1 MDINDVEFFSYVKN
15 LKNVKVQDLFSKEW
29 FDYHKSIVFINA
41 YLHSNNEIIDIVED
55 ERMNA
60 VVTKFE
66 SLLRELIT
74 TYFVRFI
81 TAEEKHKSSKN
92 HFLECKMEKVENK
105 KNGENKEKEDP
116 CSHGRISSYISLYH
130 EITIL
135 NIFEFI
141 LLSDYVYEKIDS
153 HMINLFAYIYS
164 NLVSFL
170 KTNSGEYFVKPMNEM
185 SISEMLKEEN
195 DKTHNIDKLK
205 IYINVINALRNITDR
220 IHLLN
225 NTVVNKIVDYGAKR
239 EKPTKIFFS
248 DILLILIP
256 LIEKKPWKHEDY
268 IFEKNEQN
276 GGSRVAA
283 EQQLSRSGEAAAKSQ
298 AKPLNTS
305 KRKTHPF
312 FFLNRYEMTNYRRN
326 NILKLRKY
334 MNESLYEQL
343 PPMKTLHTFIEVP
356 EIFDEI
362 KSDMLKNKRQVL
374 SILSSITIEKDILG
388 SISDVYLSI
397 YEFDQQIKNKSTS
410 KGKCEQD
417 KNSKQENGKEAAVDE
432 NYICNNCKENAELQ
446 CSQCKQTYYCSKECQ
461 MKDWFNHREI
471 CSKDK
476 SNKQIRGGGKTQTN
490 DTMPCETEK

>member
-1 MDINDVEFFSYVKN
+1 MSSFGFPQLLTSSGVFEKLSYAHTLRRNADGNYFYYPTLLAKLKIISLLHIKNFSMDINDVEFFSYVKN

-74 TYFVRFI
+74 TYFVRFL
-81 TAEEKHKSSKN
+81 TAEEKHKNSKN

-105 KNGENKEKEDP
+105 NGEKKEKGDP

-130 EITIL
+130 EMTIL
-135 NIFEFI
+135 NIFEII

-220 IHLLN
+220 IHLLK

-239 EKPTKIFFS
+239 EKPTKNFFS

-268 IFEKNEQN
+268 IFEKNE
-276 GGSRVAA
+276 
-283 EQQLSRSGEAAAKSQ
+283 
-298 AKPLNTS
+298 
-305 KRKTHPF
+305 
-312 FFLNRYEMTNYRRN
+312 YEMTNYRRN

-334 MNESLYEQL
+334 MNESLHQQL

-374 SILSSITIEKDILG
+374 SLLSSVTIEKDILG

-397 YEFDQQIKNKSTS
+397 YEFDQQIKNKGPS

-417 KNSKQENGKEAAVDE
+417 KNSKQENGKEVAVDE

-461 MKDWFNHREI
+461 VYILQN
-471 CSKDK
+471 
-476 SNKQIRGGGKTQTN
+476 
-490 DTMPCETEK
+490 

>member
-225 NTVVNKIVDYGAKR
+225 NTVVNKIVDY
-239 EKPTKIFFS
+239 

-268 IFEKNEQN
+268 IFEKNEWVKN
-276 GGSRVAA
+276 EDSILATT
-283 EQQLSRSGEAAAKSQ
+283 EKQLW
-298 AKPLNTS
+298 LILYTLI
-305 KRKTHPF
+305 
-312 FFLNRYEMTNYRRN
+312 LNRAFQEKYEMTNYRRN

-343 PPMKTLHTFIEVP
+343 PPMKTLHTFIEHLYISKSIFPENKNSYLIIDVVP

-471 CSKDK
+471 CSK
-476 SNKQIRGGGKTQTN
+476 GT
-490 DTMPCETEK
+490 

>member
-74 TYFVRFI
+74 TYFVRFL
-81 TAEEKHKSSKN
+81 TAEEKHKNSKN

-105 KNGENKEKEDP
+105 NGEKKEKGDP

-130 EITIL
+130 EMTIL
-135 NIFEFI
+135 NIFEII

-220 IHLLN
+220 IHLLK
-225 NTVVNKIVDYGAKR
+225 NTVVNKIVDY
-239 EKPTKIFFS
+239 

-268 IFEKNEQN
+268 IFEKNEWVKN
-276 GGSRVAA
+276 EDCILATT
-283 EQQLSRSGEAAAKSQ
+283 EKQLW
-298 AKPLNTS
+298 LILYTLI
-305 KRKTHPF
+305 
-312 FFLNRYEMTNYRRN
+312 LNRAFQEKYEMTNYRRN

-334 MNESLYEQL
+334 MNESLHQQL
-343 PPMKTLHTFIEVP
+343 PPMKTLHTFIEHLYISKSIFPENKNSYLIIDVVP

-374 SILSSITIEKDILG
+374 SLLSSVTIEKDILG

-397 YEFDQQIKNKSTS
+397 YEFDQQIKNKGPS

-417 KNSKQENGKEAAVDE
+417 KNSKQENGKEVAVDE

-471 CSKDK
+471 CSK
-476 SNKQIRGGGKTQTN
+476 GT
-490 DTMPCETEK
+490 